1 MMTSRDD
8 SQRKDSALEWKNF
21 DRHLV
26 VVLIK
31 LRFVGLVVEDEFEVC
46 GTYKKEVNEPVISW
60 SEAIV
65 DRVSLMIGP
74 AKLLPTTPRRCTFDR
89 RSEDVSGRTS
99 RMTSQ

>member
-1 MMTSRDD
+1 M
-8 SQRKDSALEWKNF
+8 
-21 DRHLV
+21 
-26 VVLIK
+26 LIK
-31 LRFVGLVVEDEFEVC
+31 LRFVVVEDEFEVC

-74 AKLLPTTPRRCTFDR
+74 ARLLPTTPRRCTFDR